1 METPQL
7 IVFGTIALAL
17 GLFVW
22 GRFRHDI
29 VAMFCLLILVVSGVV
44 PTEDAFSGFAH
55 PAVVTVAVI
64 LVVSRGLEQSGL
76 VDLIG
81 KWMDKLGQNMVLQI
95 TLLSTL
101 VCITS
106 AFINNVG
113 ALAVL
118 MPVAIHI
125 ATKNGYSPS
134 LFLMPIAFA
143 SLLGGM
149 LTLIGT
155 PPNIIISAFREEQLG
170 APFSMFDFLPVG
182 AGAASVGLVFIA
194 LIAWRLIP
202 ERIGRDSRT
211 GRFDIDDYI
220 TEVYVTKE
228 AKIKDL
234 PISELPQA
242 KEDGI
247 QILNLVRNG
256 QLLHAPD
263 MSLRIQEDDIL
274 TISGDADDLKS
285 FISSQRLR
293 LVGRRDQAH
302 EDKMTAADSANIS
315 EFEAVVMAESPLY
328 KQTARG
334 LQMRSR
340 YGVNLLAISRQGEQ
354 ISKRIDRVRFK
365 VGDVLLLQGDAR
377 KMDAAL
383 QSMGC
388 LPLADRGFS
397 LGKQSRKIAFAL
409 AIFAGAISL
418 VILDLVK
425 VEIAFLIAALGMVVS
440 RILSPREIYSSID
453 WPVVVLLGALLPL
466 GIAMETTGGA
476 ALIADAILRLGGT
489 WPAWTTLAAL
499 FVTTMLLSNIINN
512 AAAVVLMAP
521 IGLKLSEGLSV
532 AADPFLMAIAVSASA
547 AFLTPIGHQSNT
559 LVMGPGGYHFTDYT
573 RVGLPLSLLVAL
585 VAIPLILLVWPL

>member
-1 METPQL
+1 
-7 IVFGTIALAL
+7 
-17 GLFVW
+17 
-22 GRFRHDI
+22 
-29 VAMFCLLILVVSGVV
+29 MFCLLILVVSGVV

-170 APFSMFDFLPVG
+170 SPFSMFDFLPVG

-263 MSLRIQEDDIL
+263 MRLRIQEDDIL

-315 EFEAVVMAESPLY
+315 EFEAVVMAESPLF
-328 KQTARG
+328 KQTASG

-354 ISKRIDRVRFK
+354 IRKRIDRVRFK

-425 VEIAFLIAALGMVVS
+425 VEIAFLIAALGMVIS